1 MTRAFTKRQHTR
13 ALLVLGLP
21 LVGSHLA
28 QFGVHVTDTVM
39 LGWYG
44 VNELASVVIGGTFWF
59 VLFIVGSGFASA
71 LPAIVASAM
80 ARHEE
85 VQVRRSTRMAFWLS
99 LIYAT
104 VTAPVFLFAERIL
117 LFAGQDPEVAR
128 LAGDYLLIA
137 GWGIYPS
144 LMIMV
149 LKSYLSALERTAVV
163 LWVTVGAAL
172 VHGFT
177 NWVLIFG
184 HLGFPEMGVQ
194 GAAVSTLLTETAAF
208 LILAR
213 YAVRTFP
220 GHELFARFW
229 RPDNQAMAQIFALG
243 WPIGLT
249 MLAEVGLFTG
259 ASLMMGWISP
269 VALAAHGIALQLA
282 SFAFLMHLGFANAA
296 TIRAGQAQGQGDLHG
311 LRQGAL
317 AAVMLSVT
325 IAVVA
330 SVIFAAFAE
339 PLLEL
344 FLDPGDPDTPA
355 VIATGIVLVYLA
367 AFFQLA
373 DGGQAMAIGLLRGI
387 QDTRVPMYI
396 AIVCY
401 WLVGL
406 PVAYGFGFGLDWG
419 GAGIWLGLVVG
430 LITVWVSLSA
440 RFWLWGA
447 REQARGGGAAPAPPG
462 YL

>member
-1 MTRAFTKRQHTR
+1 MTRALTKTQHTR

-71 LPAIVASAM
+71 LPAVVASAM
-80 ARHEE
+80 ARRDE
-85 VQVRRSTRMAFWLS
+85 VQVRRTTRMAFWLS

-104 VTAPVFLFAERIL
+104 VTAPVFLFAEHIL
-117 LFAGQDPEVAR
+117 LWAGQDAEVAR

-149 LKSYLSALERTAVV
+149 LKSYLSALERTGVV
-163 LWVTVGAAL
+163 LWVTVAAAL
-172 VHGFT
+172 IHGFT

-184 HLGFPEMGVQ
+184 HLGFPELGIR
-194 GAAVSTLLTETAAF
+194 GAAISTLLTETMAF
-208 LILAR
+208 VILAL
-213 YAVRTFP
+213 YAVRIFP
-220 GHELFARFW
+220 NHELFSRFW

-249 MLAEVGLFTG
+249 ILAETGLFAG

-269 VALAAHGIALQLA
+269 ISLAAHGIALQLA

-296 TIRAGQAQGQGDLHG
+296 TIRAGQAQGLGDSWA

-317 AAVMLSVT
+317 AAVMLSVG
-325 IAVVA
+325 IAAVA
-330 SVIFAAFAE
+330 SCVFFAFAE
-339 PLLEL
+339 PLLAL
-344 FLDPGDPDTPA
+344 FLDPSDLDTPA
-355 VIATGIVLVYLA
+355 VIAAGVGLVYIA
-367 AFFQLA
+367 AIFQLA

-387 QDTRVPMYI
+387 QDTKVPMYI

-401 WLVGL
+401 WVVGL
-406 PVAYGFGFGLDWG
+406 PVAYGLGFGLNWG
-419 GAGIWLGLVVG
+419 GQGIWLGLVIG
-430 LITVWVSLSA
+430 LVTVWISLSA
-440 RFWLWGA
+440 RFWLFGA
-447 REQARGGGAAPAPPG
+447 KSRVAEAAAMAG
-462 YL
+462 R